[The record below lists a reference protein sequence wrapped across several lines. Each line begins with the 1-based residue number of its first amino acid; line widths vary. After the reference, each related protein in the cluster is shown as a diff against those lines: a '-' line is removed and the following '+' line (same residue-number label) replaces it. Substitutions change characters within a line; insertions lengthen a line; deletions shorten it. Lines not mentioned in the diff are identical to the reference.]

1 MWNYSTSQ
9 QQLASLTR
17 TPRSGSETLTAVIG
31 PFVLPAGVLLVPNG
45 DDQEGLF
52 ENNQLS
58 RKENSHG
65 AAQRAQA
72 AASRARAL
80 AV

>member
-1 MWNYSTSQ
+1 M
-9 QQLASLTR
+9 
-17 TPRSGSETLTAVIG
+17 IG
-31 PFVLPAGVLLVPNG
+31 PFVSPAGVLLVPNG

-72 AASRARAL
+72 AAARARAL
-80 AV
+80 AM